1 MGAFVYKDKN
11 NSVNA
16 KSKGISPPLDTLAQL
31 PPKDKKLPS
40 LVKRARSKWYTQQYL
55 KELVHNKELKLHKQ
69 YSRAYHCAEVII
81 QDGDVLRA
89 RYCNSR
95 SCNGCNR
102 IRTAKFMNGYIV
114 PLRELGQLYLTTLT
128 IPNVTEAELPEAV
141 ERLIKTTQ
149 LSIRNVREKKGFIEL
164 SGIRK
169 IEITYN
175 SKTNTYHPHVH
186 VLHNLEVGGLIIIE
200 HLTRNPTAKIIAQDT
215 RKMGAND
222 LNEVFK
228 YATKFLIKDDKIKNQ
243 LNVDSYALNV
253 IMESLD
259 KKRTFQTF
267 GHIRTLKPI
276 EQENETLE
284 LTAQI
289 TDPLLIEK
297 LGRFHSTNWQ
307 WQKNDWYCVRT
318 QRPLSEYKPPEKLY
332 IHYKKRL
339 T

>member
-16 KSKGISPPLDTLAQL
+16 KYKGISPSLDTLAQL
-31 PPKDKKLPS
+31 PPEVKKLPS
-40 LVKRARSKWYTQQYL
+40 LVKRARSKYYTQAIL
-55 KELVHNKELKLHKQ
+55 CELVHNKELKLHKQ
-69 YSRAYHCAEVII
+69 YSRAYHCAKVII
-81 QDGDVLRA
+81 QEGDVLRS

-95 SCNGCNR
+95 SCNVCNR
-102 IRTAKFMNGYIV
+102 IRTAKLMNGYVI
-114 PLRELGQLYLTTLT
+114 PLRELGELYFTTLT
-128 IPNVTEAELPEAV
+128 IPNVPESELRNATIN
-141 ERLIKTTQ
+141 LLKTTT
-149 LSIRNVREKKGFIEL
+149 LVIRNVREKQGYKI

-169 IEITYN
+169 LECT
-175 SKTNTYHPHVH
+175 TNEKRDDYHPHIH
-186 VLHNLEVGGLIIIE
+186 ILHDQNIGEIIIKE
-200 HLTRNPTAKIIAQDT
+200 HLKRNPLANRLGQDT
-215 RKMGAND
+215 RPMKQDD
-222 LNEVFK
+222 LNEMFK
-228 YATKFLIKDDKIKNQ
+228 YSTKFLIKDDKIKNQ

-253 IMESLD
+253 IMESMD
-259 KKRTFQTF
+259 KLRTFQTF

-297 LGRFHSTNWQ
+297 LGRFHSTNWE
-307 WQKNDWYCVRT
+307 WLKNDWYCVRT

-332 IHYKKRL
+332 IHYKKKL